1 MQHAPWLTPKKT
13 PPFASFAPGSAC
25 AVPPRARAHLPA
37 EVIAHD
43 RPVPHRLEGAA
54 VERAHARAPR
64 LGGRRRRERR
74 RRHRSSPAARCR
86 LPAER
91 EKGGELLTRG
101 RRPHSAGRRARRA
114 PRTARQR
121 AELCAAAPCVCVA
134 RLASP
139 RLARQP
145 GSRQAS
151 AGRRSRAP
159 CDASAPVESRGE
171 NSPSAERGDRPA
183 RLQPAGSAQTPTGAA
198 WRLRRGAAL
207 PQNPSRIL
215 KSLGLG
221 RVYSLKKVPV
231 P

>member
-64 LGGRRRRERR
+64 LGRRRRERR

-121 AELCAAAPCVCVA
+121 AELCAAAPCKLPREPPGACAAAPRSLKTPRGSLKVWVWVGFT
-134 RLASP
+134 AS
-139 RLARQP
+139 
-145 GSRQAS
+145 
-151 AGRRSRAP
+151 
-159 CDASAPVESRGE
+159 
-171 NSPSAERGDRPA
+171 
-183 RLQPAGSAQTPTGAA
+183 
-198 WRLRRGAAL
+198 
-207 PQNPSRIL
+207 
-215 KSLGLG
+215 
-221 RVYSLKKVPV
+221 KKVPV
-231 P
+231 PLQVPSLVAPHFLHPTYW